1 MALYKR
7 GQVWY
12 MSFVYQGIRYRK
24 STETE
29 DRKLAQRILD
39 KIKGEIAEG
48 KWFGKL
54 PGEDKTFE
62 DMTKKFEEESIPKR
76 SRVVYTSVLRTLSKA
91 FKDSL
96 LTSITP
102 NAVNRFKKDLRDK
115 GEKATSINQKIRI
128 LKRMFNVAT
137 SEWEWFK
144 ESPIRFVHL
153 EREGKK
159 RERWATLEE
168 EERLLSYCP
177 DWLKEIV
184 IFDLNTGLRLSEL
197 CNLRIS
203 DVDLFR
209 RTISI
214 VETKNDEPRIIPL
227 NQRSHNLLR
236 EKLKVR
242 SISCDQVFQL
252 KGKPIKKHIIQIAF
266 GGTCLAAGI
275 EDFHFHDLR
284 HTFAT
289 RIVQLGEDLY
299 KVQRLLGHKSPT
311 MTQRYS
317 HHSSESLRG
326 SVDVLDSLAP
336 KMTQSI
342 SDGV

>member
-1 MALYKR
+1 MALYRR

-12 MSFVYQGIRYRK
+12 MSFIYQGIRYRK

-29 DRKLAQRILD
+29 DRKLAQRVYD

-48 KWFGKL
+48 KWFGRL

-76 SRVVYTSVLRTLSKA
+76 SLIVYTSVLRTLSKA

-96 LTSITP
+96 LMSITP
-102 NAVNRFKKDLRDK
+102 NVVNRFKKDLRNK

-137 SEWEWFK
+137 NDWEWFK
-144 ESPIRFVHL
+144 ENPIRVVHL
-153 EREGKK
+153 EKEGRK

-168 EERLLSYCP
+168 EEKVLSCCP
-177 DWLKEIV
+177 NWLKEIMV
-184 IFDLNTGLRLSEL
+184 FDLNTGLRISEL
-197 CNLRIS
+197 CKLRIP
-203 DVDLFR
+203 DVDLFKK
-209 RTISI
+209 TISI
-214 VETKNDEPRIIPL
+214 IETKNDEPRTIPL
-227 NQRSHNLLR
+227 NQRAYDLLR
-236 EKLKVR
+236 ERLKIR

-252 KGKPIKKHIIQIAF
+252 KGKPIKKYIIQIAF
-266 GGTCLAAGI
+266 RGACMAAGI
-275 EDFHFHDLR
+275 EDLHFHDLR

-289 RIVQLGEDLY
+289 RLVQAGEDLY
-299 KVQRLLGHKSPT
+299 KIQKLLGHKSLS

-326 SVDVLDSLAP
+326 SVEVLDRVAP
-336 KMTQSI
+336 KMTQSMNG
-342 SDGV
+342 GV